1 MAANRTTT
9 DKHEVQPEKLRWTCD
24 TDRLGFDC
32 TDELSPPT
40 EFIGQDRAVTA
51 VQFGLGVDRP
61 GYNVFVTG
69 LTGTGRTS
77 AVEALLERVIEER
90 TADGQRPEIQ
100 DICFVHNF
108 VQPDHPEALV
118 LPMGGGREL
127 CSMISGLRET
137 LRREIESAFTSDEYR
152 GEQKKITDAG
162 QARRQELIQTSEKFA
177 TDKSFAIQTSQ
188 LGIAV
193 IPVVDGKPME
203 AGQYQALS
211 DDERQAID
219 TARKEVSDQVETA
232 MREVQEGERQQAEEL
247 AALAQ
252 RVGERTIQSPFAELF
267 EKYDALEDLAVF
279 LKGLHDYTLANL
291 EIFQGEQENLERQ
304 PATGRYPVSPP
315 ANPLLPFEVNLF
327 ADHGET
333 ESPPI
338 VIERHPTYFNLF
350 GRIERQAVMGTYVTN
365 HTMLRA
371 GSIVSASGGYLVM
384 QARDVVTSP
393 GSWEALKRVLRIGQ
407 LQLEDPADFILGLAP
422 QGLRPEP
429 VPVNVKVILT
439 GDMETY
445 QILAS
450 ADPEFWEVFK
460 VRADFDSQMDATDDH
475 IEAIGSFICGV
486 VTDNGLNH
494 FMGDGVGAVVEY
506 ASRMV
511 AEQGKLSTRFG
522 YIKDLVVES
531 SFWAGQDDSTV
542 VLREHVEKAL
552 DQRVYRSG
560 LVSDRIQEAMLKGTV
575 MVDLA
580 GDRIGQVNGLAVYQ
594 IGDVAF
600 GKPSRIT
607 ARTYVGQQGVVNI
620 EREAHMSGSTHDKGV
635 LILGGYLGSKFAQEF
650 PLSVAVSIAF
660 EQSYAG
666 VDGDSASSSELYAIL
681 SSLSGLPLN
690 QGIAVTGSVNQMGD
704 IQPIGGAN
712 EKVEGFFDLCKAAGK
727 TGDVGVMIPH
737 QNIAN
742 LTLRPDVVE
751 AVNKEEFH
759 VYAVETIND
768 GVEVLT
774 GVTAGEADA
783 RGRYPEGTVN
793 ALVSKRLREMAEAM
807 KSFSRS

>member
-1 MAANRTTT
+1 MAANRTTL
-9 DKHEVQPEKLRWTCD
+9 KRHEVQPEKLRWTCNAA
-24 TDRLGFDC
+24 RLGFDC
-32 TDELSPPT
+32 TDELNPPT

-51 VQFGLGVDRP
+51 VQFGLGVNRP
-61 GYNVFVTG
+61 GYNIFVTG
-69 LTGTGRTS
+69 LTGTGRMS
-77 AVEALLERVIEER
+77 AVEMLLERVIEDR
-90 TADGQRPEIQ
+90 AANGQRPEIQ

-108 VQPDHPEALV
+108 AQPDHPEALV

-127 CSMISGLRET
+127 CSMILGLRET
-137 LRREIESAFTSDEYR
+137 LHREINSAFTSDEYR
-152 GEQKKITDAG
+152 SEQKKITDAG
-162 QARRQELIQTSEKFA
+162 QARRQDLIQKSETFA
-177 TDKSFAIQTSQ
+177 TEKGFAIQTSQ

-203 AGQYQALS
+203 AVQYQALS

-219 TARKEVSDQVETA
+219 TARKEVSDQVERA
-232 MREVQEGERQQAEEL
+232 MREVQERERQQAEEL
-247 AALAQ
+247 AALAR

-267 EKYDALEDLAVF
+267 EKYNSLEDLGAF
-279 LKGLHDYTLANL
+279 LKGLHAYTLAHL
-291 EIFQGEQENLERQ
+291 EIFQGERDNSEHE
-304 PATGRYPVSPP
+304 PASGRFPASPP
-315 ANPLLPFEVNLF
+315 ANPFLPFEVNLF

-333 ESPPI
+333 EGPPI

-371 GSIVSASGGYLVM
+371 GSIMSASGGYLVM

-393 GSWEALKRVLRIGQ
+393 GSWEALKRVLRIGR

-439 GDMETY
+439 GDMQTY

-475 IEAIGSFICGV
+475 VEAIGSFICGV
-486 VTDNGLNH
+486 VTENDLIH
-494 FMGDGVGAVVEY
+494 FKRDGVGAIVEY

-522 YIKDLVVES
+522 YIKDLIVES
-531 SFWAGQDDSTV
+531 SFWAAQSEADL
-542 VLREHVEKAL
+542 VLREHVDKAL
-552 DQRVYRSG
+552 EQRVYRSG

-575 MVDLA
+575 MVDLD
-580 GDRIGQVNGLAVYQ
+580 GDRVGQVNGLAVYQ
-594 IGDVAF
+594 MGDVTF
-600 GKPSRIT
+600 GKPNRIT

-620 EREAHMSGSTHDKGV
+620 EREARMSGSTHDKGV
-635 LILGGYLGSKFAQEF
+635 LILGGYLGSQFAQDI
-650 PLSVAVSIAF
+650 PLSVAISIAF

-666 VDGDSASSSELYAIL
+666 VDGDSASSTELYAIL
-681 SSLSGLPLN
+681 SSLSGLPVN

-737 QNIAN
+737 QNVEN

-751 AVNKEEFH
+751 AVKNGEFH
-759 VYAVETIND
+759 VYAVKTIND

-774 GVTAGEADA
+774 GVAAGEADA
-783 RGRYPEGTVN
+783 RGRYPKGTVN
-793 ALVSKRLREMAEAM
+793 SLVSERLREMAESM
-807 KSFSRS
+807 KLFSRS